1 MVNTQ
6 KYMVMRIIVYE
17 YICILNIYILKFK
30 YWITI
35 NCQIIKILIF
45 LTFKLELVIENNIRT
60 IFIKSVLH

>member
-6 KYMVMRIIVYE
+6 KYMVMRIIVYK

-45 LTFKLELVIENNIRT
+45 LTFKVELVIENNIRT